1 MFQSHLSRRNFI
13 AVSGATVLVRSR
25 TYAADGVEA
34 AADADAL
41 RVKADGRPVLEFL
54 LRPKPPNANI
64 KPAFLRAGYLHPVRT
79 PGGRIV
85 TDDYPDDHPH
95 QHGIFFAW
103 TKTEFE
109 GRHPDFWNMGDGT
122 GKVELDKLESARG
135 GTEKAEFKARL
146 RHIDL
151 GGPEPKTALNETW
164 EVVVHRAVP
173 GLGRYAMF
181 DLTSTQECADASPLV
196 LPDYRYGGIGIR
208 GHSQWRTKA
217 NVSFLT
223 SEGKDRISGDD
234 TAARWCAIGGRVDGQ
249 FAGLAALG
257 HPSNF
262 RAPQPLRIHPD
273 DPYFNFSPSKRGQWE
288 IVPGKPYVSRY
299 RFLAYDGEP
308 DRGELDRLWTAYAK
322 E

>member
-1 MFQSHLSRRNFI
+1 
-13 AVSGATVLVRSR
+13 
-25 TYAADGVEA
+25 
-34 AADADAL
+34 
-41 RVKADGRPVLEFL
+41 
-54 LRPKPPNANI
+54 
-64 KPAFLRAGYLHPVRT
+64 LHPVRT

-122 GKVELDKLESARG
+122 GKVELDKLERARG
-135 GTEKAEFKARL
+135 GVEKAEFKARL